1 MTGQTTSN
9 GASGSNKHETTVGI
23 TGYGAVVESGGD
35 SHKGM
40 VSMERQHGNSWWE
53 TLSTIFK
60 GVVGSGILALPV
72 AFKETGLAL
81 GTICLLI
88 FAVISLYT
96 HRIIIL
102 TIQALRKKQLG
113 GPDGRI
119 EYQDLSRYTF
129 GWLGEAISA
138 FSMITTQLGGCVSFL
153 VFIAE
158 NMRDVTGV
166 SVVNVMFCLFP
177 VLTLMALIKDGS
189 LFAGTSHLGNLA
201 LILAISTVF
210 WYGFSHS
217 PPSSDL
223 SKYTHFRP
231 HGLPIFFGI
240 GVYTFS
246 AHCEVVFIEQ
256 SMKKRSEFLSVLTSA
271 FVAITALYLAFGALC
286 YMFFGDQTSEIIF
299 ENLGTSNFVLFVKV
313 CICVALLVQYPL
325 VLLPATTTIEDL
337 LKAKESMVWSNIVR
351 ILLVA
356 FTVFLAIAIPSFEVV
371 TSFVGAFSNG
381 VVAFVLPPLC
391 YLAHA
396 PNLGSLEKCFN
407 YGLAVFGVVA
417 SVYSSIV
424 VLACVFQPN
433 ASVC

>member
-1 MTGQTTSN
+1 MCII
-9 GASGSNKHETTVGI
+9 H
-23 TGYGAVVESGGD
+23 VELRGG
-35 SHKGM
+35 
-40 VSMERQHGNSWWE
+40 E
-53 TLSTIFK
+53 
-60 GVVGSGILALPV
+60 
-72 AFKETGLAL
+72 
-81 GTICLLI
+81 
-88 FAVISLYT
+88 
-96 HRIIIL
+96 
-102 TIQALRKKQLG
+102 
-113 GPDGRI
+113 DGRI
-119 EYQDLSRYTF
+119 EYQDLSRFTF
-129 GWLGEAISA
+129 GWVGEAISA

-158 NMRDVTGV
+158 NMTDVAGV
-166 SVVNVMFCLFP
+166 SPFHVMISMFP
-177 VLTLMALIKDGS
+177 ILTIMALIKDGS
-189 LFAGTSHLGNLA
+189 MFAGTSHLGNLA

-210 WYGFSHS
+210 WYGFSYS
-217 PPSSDL
+217 PPSTDMST
-223 SKYTHFRP
+223 YTQFRP

-256 SMKKRSEFLSVLTSA
+256 SMKKRSEFLSVLSA
-271 FVAITALYLAFGALC
+271 AFIGITALYLAFGALC
-286 YMFFGDQTSEIIF
+286 YMFFGDSTSEIIF
-299 ENLGTSNFVLFVKV
+299 ENLGTTSNFVLFVKV
-313 CICVALLVQYPL
+313 CICVALLVQYPI

-337 LKAKESMVWSNIVR
+337 LKAKGSLVWSNAIR

-396 PNLGSLEKCFN
+396 PNLGSTERCFN

-424 VLACVFQPN
+424 VIACVFNPT